1 MLRLKLI
8 KQLKKINK
16 AQQFYLIFIT
26 EKKFC
31 FVLLEVLNNYLIPVQ
46 NMNRPRTLMLD
57 GNPLLISKSP
67 EVIYWTYN
75 TRSQNVEWIT

>member
-16 AQQFYLIFIT
+16 AQKFYLIFIT

-31 FVLLEVLNNYLIPVQ
+31 FVLLEVLNN
-46 NMNRPRTLMLD
+46 D
-57 GNPLLISKSP
+57 
-67 EVIYWTYN
+67 
-75 TRSQNVEWIT
+75 